1 MILSQVRE
9 LSEGKEWSYEAKR
22 DGYLCL
28 AGKNG
33 GVTLWSHR
41 GTLFTA
47 RLPEVAR
54 ACEKLPLETVVD
66 GEVVASDLTRMAV
79 LRSTG
84 FSITP
89 QGRTSSSTP
98 SACPSSG
105 VVSCSRAARN
115 ASRLAG
121 RGLEKVDYPVLFSR
135 RFNAKPA
142 DP

>member
-66 GEVVASDLTRMAV
+66 GEVVADTTNAVRLQESTYPPVYYIPRDDVRMERHERLL
-79 LRSTG
+79 LRSG
-84 FSITP
+84 
-89 QGRTSSSTP
+89 
-98 SACPSSG
+98 
-105 VVSCSRAARN
+105 
-115 ASRLAG
+115 
-121 RGLEKVDYPVLFSR
+121 
-135 RFNAKPA
+135 
-142 DP
+142 